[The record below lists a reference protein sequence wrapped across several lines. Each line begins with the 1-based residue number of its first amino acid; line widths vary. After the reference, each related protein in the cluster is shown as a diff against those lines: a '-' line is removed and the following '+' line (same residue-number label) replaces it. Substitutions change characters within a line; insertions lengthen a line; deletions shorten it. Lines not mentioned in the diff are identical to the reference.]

1 MNLADQKI
9 VKDILSNMG
18 GISVESQFEN
28 VIEVIEKFNDVK
40 AEIFL
45 AREAV
50 KPDVRDR
57 KKRKKKVP
65 RIVE

>member
-1 MNLADQKI
+1 MNLVDQKV

-18 GISVESQFEN
+18 GISVESQFED

-45 AREAV
+45 AREIKTHGGAG
-50 KPDVRDR
+50 
-57 KKRKKKVP
+57 RKKKV
-65 RIVE
+65 RKNLGKE